1 MPEIA
6 HQCAS
11 SVRVEVAGNH
21 AAAKSNGPAQLSRFK
36 TTQQHNANRK
46 TYFLNSI
53 GHSRRFLCGRAVSY
67 FRYSPKPDVVSLR
80 LRLSVTRLRTPMRS
94 ARRRPALAANREN
107 LGATVGSGRK
117 VSMKPPC
124 DHIVA
129 SDIVVRRH
137 MRCGNNGWSLRD

>member
-53 GHSRRFLCGRAVSY
+53 GPSRHFAAAQHFVA
-67 FRYSPKPDVVSLR
+67 FRPKR
-80 LRLSVTRLRTPMRS
+80 TLSRIFSIP
-94 ARRRPALAANREN
+94 
-107 LGATVGSGRK
+107 
-117 VSMKPPC
+117 
-124 DHIVA
+124 
-129 SDIVVRRH
+129 
-137 MRCGNNGWSLRD
+137 

>member
-1 MPEIA
+1 MNSFSLLPCRTSRPLHFEPSDHHRHGGAHRLPEIA

-53 GHSRRFLCGRAVSY
+53 GQSRRLS
-67 FRYSPKPDVVSLR
+67 DVGMSASTPTTDVSLR
-80 LRLSVTRLRTPMRS
+80 RSEPTLWAMKRLMHRNMR
-94 ARRRPALAANREN
+94 
-107 LGATVGSGRK
+107 
-117 VSMKPPC
+117 
-124 DHIVA
+124 
-129 SDIVVRRH
+129 
-137 MRCGNNGWSLRD
+137 

>member
-1 MPEIA
+1 MNSFSLLPCRTSRPWHFEPSDHHRHGGAHRLPEIA

-53 GHSRRFLCGRAVSY
+53 G
-67 FRYSPKPDVVSLR
+67 P
-80 LRLSVTRLRTPMRS
+80 
-94 ARRRPALAANREN
+94 
-107 LGATVGSGRK
+107 
-117 VSMKPPC
+117 
-124 DHIVA
+124 
-129 SDIVVRRH
+129 RRH
-137 MRCGNNGWSLRD
+137 RRHRFCCAAQ

>member
-1 MPEIA
+1 MNSFSLLPCRTSRPWHFEPSDHHRHGGAHRLPEIA

-53 GHSRRFLCGRAVSY
+53 GPLRQILQRKRMLAFRGVIADVADRCFKRREWTRTGRW
-67 FRYSPKPDVVSLR
+67 
-80 LRLSVTRLRTPMRS
+80 LSTRQPEPSVL
-94 ARRRPALAANREN
+94 
-107 LGATVGSGRK
+107 
-117 VSMKPPC
+117 
-124 DHIVA
+124 
-129 SDIVVRRH
+129 
-137 MRCGNNGWSLRD
+137 

>member
-1 MPEIA
+1 MNSFSLLPCRTSRPWHFEPSDHHRHGGAHRLPEIA

-53 GHSRRFLCGRAVSY
+53 DVTTSTSIVPTPFGVPDSAARQRLHGKAVKSEE
-67 FRYSPKPDVVSLR
+67 
-80 LRLSVTRLRTPMRS
+80 
-94 ARRRPALAANREN
+94 NRE
-107 LGATVGSGRK
+107 
-117 VSMKPPC
+117 
-124 DHIVA
+124 
-129 SDIVVRRH
+129 
-137 MRCGNNGWSLRD
+137 